1 MHSSLLDQLQNYLP
15 FDEHETRMVEC
26 LRHFL
31 EWAGPHNPFDR
42 ALAGVEPERG
52 HVTGSAWIINPEH
65 TKCLL
70 LHHAKLG
77 KWVQPGGHCDGEAD
91 VLNVAQREAREETG
105 LVAAALQKEIFDVDI
120 HEIPEYWNTPAHLH
134 FDVRYLFAADPGQE
148 IVSNHESRAVR
159 WLSLSEACKLSGE
172 ESIRRMVKKT
182 LMRKSTFTG

>member
-1 MHSSLLDQLQNYLP
+1 MQSPLLDQLQNYLP
-15 FDEHETRMVEC
+15 FDEHETQMVER

-31 EWAGPHNPFDR
+31 KSADPQNPFER
-42 ALAGVEPERG
+42 ALAGKAPELG
-52 HVTGSAWIINPEH
+52 HVTGSAWIVNPAH

-91 VLNVAQREAREETG
+91 VLNVARREAREETG
-105 LVAAALQKEIFDVDI
+105 LVVTALQEGIFDVDI

-134 FDVRYLFAADPGQE
+134 FDVRYLFAADPEQE

-159 WLSLSEACKLSGE
+159 WLSPSKACELSGE
-172 ESIRRMVKKT
+172 ESIRRLVEKT
-182 LMRKSTFTG
+182 VMRKSTFR